1 MNENAP
7 NPAGKGLARRR
18 LLRGTFAAPAV
29 LTMYSGGALAVTSAT
44 CVAKAQGTPVTGGV
58 ATYTPPTPAPDT
70 YLRVRLWHS
79 STGNY
84 WLRYDQIQA
93 YAGASSI
100 IATSNNYRRF
110 LVGTNALST
119 TLSPNEV
126 NIANPPGSLSP
137 SNKWAAL
144 RLDGA
149 GNLVGVGAT
158 GGGSAI
164 TGSCWTSTLTR

>member
-1 MNENAP
+1 MNEKTP
-7 NPAGKGLARRR
+7 NPADKGLARRS

-29 LTMYSGGALAVTSAT
+29 LTMYSGGALATTSAT
-44 CVAKAQGTPVTGGV
+44 CVAKAQSTPATGGV
-58 ATYTPPTPAPDT
+58 ATYVPPTPAPDT
-70 YLRVRLWHS
+70 YLRVRLWRS
-79 STGNY
+79 TTGNY

-93 YAGASSI
+93 FAGASNI

-110 LVGTNALST
+110 IVNTNTLST
-119 TLSPNEV
+119 SVSPNEV
-126 NIANPPGSLSP
+126 NVANPPGTLSA
-137 SNKWAAL
+137 SDKWAAL
-144 RLDGA
+144 RFDGT